1 MVFYLGI
8 MIKFIE
14 VTVSS
19 LCIVEWANTPG
30 LNFHIL
36 DNDKILLIN

>member
-1 MVFYLGI
+1 MFYFGI

-19 LCIVEWANTPG
+19 LCIVEWTKYTWFD
-30 LNFHIL
+30 FHIL